1 MPTEEIKPAETKPG
15 CKPPCV
21 CRMLSGGF
29 IALVGV
35 IGLLA
40 VYGVLSHKAAAIAGS
55 VLLILAGLL
64 TLMRSACKCCDAA

>member
-1 MPTEEIKPAETKPG
+1 MI
-15 CKPPCV
+15 
-21 CRMLSGGF
+21 SGGF